1 MKKNKFLIIGVLCLS
16 SLVGCSASQETTS
29 DKVIAVQEET
39 PSATQTSEI
48 ADNSIPEERSIQSS
62 EEPSPEQVVA
72 DEDVVT
78 EQINSLAAFIGKTA
92 HEVNLELGQP
102 TTTKKIE
109 DSEMIAANYYKIE
122 LLGEIVKVEMDFDV
136 DQQTV
141 NYISCALMYADD
153 IEASKE
159 TFINALTALYG
170 ESTIERYMNVKG
182 KQRRDWNDGTLM
194 FDLKY
199 YEDNLALDIYPM
211 DK

>member
-1 MKKNKFLIIGVLCLS
+1 MKQAKFILIGLLCVS
-16 SLVGCSASQETTS
+16 SLVGCSAAKQVSGDEVAIQE
-29 DKVIAVQEET
+29 A
-39 PSATQTSEI
+39 SATPEVVESE
-48 ADNSIPEERSIQSS
+48 APVAKSAMPS
-62 EEPSPEQVVA
+62 EAPSPEPTVA

-92 HEVNLELGQP
+92 HDVNLELGQP
-102 TTTKKIE
+102 TTSKKIE
-109 DSEMIAANYYKIE
+109 DSEMLAANYYKIE

-136 DQQTV
+136 DKQTV

-153 IEASKE
+153 IEKSKE

-170 ESTIERYMNVKG
+170 ESTIERYMDVKG
-182 KQRRDWNDGTLM
+182 KQRRDWNDGTLT

-199 YEDNLALDIYPM
+199 FEDNLALDIYPI